1 MAQDSEDSG
10 IIVTRCQ
17 RLSTHHFYI
26 KLLIYNNIMGV
37 NDVNEKIRKVK
48 FKVIQFT
55 NEYVVNKFSLTL
67 SNL

>member
-1 MAQDSEDSG
+1 
-10 IIVTRCQ
+10 
-17 RLSTHHFYI
+17 
-26 KLLIYNNIMGV
+26 MGV